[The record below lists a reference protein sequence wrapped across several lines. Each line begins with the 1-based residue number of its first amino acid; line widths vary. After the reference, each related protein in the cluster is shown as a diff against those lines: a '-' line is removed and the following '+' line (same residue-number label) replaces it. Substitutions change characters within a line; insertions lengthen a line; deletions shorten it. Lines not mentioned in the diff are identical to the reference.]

1 MLLIHQFKYQNKQ
14 KGVQDRD
21 TAIEVTTIQAISWQ
35 TASYIISEES
45 FFSSLTDSS
54 MKVTF
59 VSMKLSAHAW
69 FA

>member
-35 TASYIISEES
+35 TASYIIPEES
-45 FFSSLTDSS
+45 FF
-54 MKVTF
+54 F
-59 VSMKLSAHAW
+59 W
-69 FA
+69 FNWL